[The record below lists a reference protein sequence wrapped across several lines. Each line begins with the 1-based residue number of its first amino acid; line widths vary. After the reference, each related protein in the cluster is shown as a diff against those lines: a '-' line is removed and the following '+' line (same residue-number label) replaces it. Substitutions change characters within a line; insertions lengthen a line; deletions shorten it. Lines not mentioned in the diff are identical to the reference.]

1 MSDSVLGSERRF
13 RPGGCRC
20 CGCLLLLLP
29 LLFAL
34 ALWWEA
40 RPLHLTHSVIE
51 IPGLPEEF
59 NGFRI
64 AFLADV
70 HRGPFMSEQ
79 RIGNVVMS
87 VNKARPDVIGLGGDY
102 VHRSKRYIPSVWRE
116 LGALRAPLGVYGVL
130 GNHDYWESRDLSLK
144 AMAQAGVV
152 NLTNRNVTLERGG
165 KRIFIAGV
173 DDFWAGKPDLEAAL
187 KGVPEDGVAIVLC
200 HNPDYIEEQTDLRAK
215 LWLSG
220 HTHGGQVCMPS
231 GRPFIHPSKCGL
243 RYIAGLAT
251 CEGMQIYVSRGVGTV
266 TPPWRLNCPAE
277 VPIIE
282 LRALPQFVT
291 P

>member
-1 MSDSVLGSERRF
+1 MSDSVLSSERRF
-13 RPGGCRC
+13 RPSGCRC
-20 CGCLLLLLP
+20 CGWLLLLP

-40 RPLHLTHSVIE
+40 RPVHLTHPVIE

-64 AFLADV
+64 AFLADI

-79 RIGNVVMS
+79 RVGDVVMS

-116 LGALRAPLGVYGVL
+116 LGALRAHSGVYAVL
-130 GNHDYWESRDLSLK
+130 GNHDYWESEELTVN
-144 AMAQAGVV
+144 AMTHAGVV
-152 NLTNRNVTLERGG
+152 NLTNRNVPLERGG

-173 DDFWAGKPDLEAAL
+173 DDVWAGKPDLTAAL
-187 KGVPEDGVAIVLC
+187 KGVPEGGVAIVLC

-220 HTHGGQVCMPS
+220 HTHGGQVCLPG
-231 GRPFIHPSKCGL
+231 GRPIIHPSKCGL
-243 RYIAGLAT
+243 RYIAGHTT

-277 VPIIE
+277 VPVIE
-282 LRALPQFVT
+282 LRSIPRFAAP
-291 P
+291 

>member
-1 MSDSVLGSERRF
+1 MSNTISTSGNRRRLRGYRGLG
-13 RPGGCRC
+13 
-20 CGCLLLLLP
+20 LMALLP
-29 LLFAL
+29 MVFGSYMWL
-34 ALWWEA
+34 EA
-40 RPLHLTHSVIE
+40 RPVHITESVVE

-64 AFLADV
+64 AFLADI
-70 HRGPFMSEQ
+70 HRGPFMSEK
-79 RIGNVVMS
+79 RIADIVMS

-102 VHRSKRYIPSVWRE
+102 VHRSKNYIPSVWRE
-116 LGALRAPLGVYGVL
+116 LGALRAHHGVYAVM
-130 GNHDYWESRDLSLK
+130 GNHDYWESEALSLNSMK
-144 AMAQAGVV
+144 RAGIIH
-152 NLTNRNVTLERGG
+152 LDNRNVPLERGG

-173 DDFWAGKPDLEAAL
+173 DDMWAGKPDLDAAL
-187 KGVPEDGVAIVLC
+187 KDIPEDGAAIVLC
-200 HNPDYIEEQTDLRAK
+200 HNPDFIEEKTDVRAK

-251 CEGMQIYVSRGVGTV
+251 CEGMQIYISRGVGTV

-277 VPIIE
+277 VPIIT
-282 LRALPQFVT
+282 LKAAPSFAAS
-291 P
+291 